1 MAKRGKIPTP
11 KTQREILNSQ
21 IEPYNPPVGS
31 PGFSNTG
38 NPNNANVP
46 NRGEQISFR
55 DDTTKPFTLGIK
67 DIDEAIAY
75 YMEEVIKPT
84 VIQNGAVQQVPFIY
98 GSPERWK
105 QVQKDGYYRDKKGK
119 IMLPLITFKRNNIE
133 KVKWVI
139 TDEKFI
145 IHFINDS
152 KNLVGYVDYRKEIGL
167 KPGDYGIFNT
177 SQLIKCLNI
186 LDGDIL
192 VDATTSKLNMA
203 DTNYD
208 IKFNLADP
216 AVIPNVPDVSNNSD
230 EWSVTFDVNDEFI
243 TRFVKSKD
251 ALSELET
258 FTIETRE
265 GFTGEELVFTVGT
278 NITNTIEFT
287 VENVKINE
295 SFGAIPFDS
304 NLMKEILKANKDYHS
319 GEIRINKKGLLDAH
333 LHCGDDLY
341 TGYYLVRRQENN

>member
-1 MAKRGKIPTP
+1 M
-11 KTQREILNSQ
+11 
-21 IEPYNPPVGS
+21 
-31 PGFSNTG
+31 
-38 NPNNANVP
+38 
-46 NRGEQISFR
+46 ISKKVIS
-55 DDTTKPFTLGIK
+55 DIVSKYSLG
-67 DIDEAIAY
+67 
-75 YMEEVIKPT
+75 
-84 VIQNGAVQQVPFIY
+84 
-98 GSPERWK
+98 
-105 QVQKDGYYRDKKGK
+105 
-119 IMLPLITFKRNNIE
+119 NNIE

-139 TDEKFI
+139 TDDKFTI
-145 IHFINDS
+145 NFINDS
-152 KNLVGYVDYRKEIGL
+152 KNLVGYIEYRKDIGL

-216 AVIPNVPDVSNNSD
+216 AVIPSVPDINDSD
-230 EWSVTFDVNDEFI
+230 DWSVSFSVSDEFI

-251 ALSELET
+251 ALSDLDT
-258 FTIETRE
+258 FTVETRD
-265 GFTGEELVFTVGT
+265 GFNGEELVFTVGT

-287 VENVKINE
+287 VENATINE
-295 SFGAIPFDS
+295 SFEAVPFDS
-304 NLMKEILKANKDYHS
+304 NLLKEILKANRTYHS

-333 LHCGDDLY
+333 LHHGDDLY

>member
-1 MAKRGKIPTP
+1 MISKKVISDIVSKYSLG
-11 KTQREILNSQ
+11 NS
-21 IEPYNPPVGS
+21 
-31 PGFSNTG
+31 
-38 NPNNANVP
+38 
-46 NRGEQISFR
+46 
-55 DDTTKPFTLGIK
+55 
-67 DIDEAIAY
+67 
-75 YMEEVIKPT
+75 
-84 VIQNGAVQQVPFIY
+84 
-98 GSPERWK
+98 
-105 QVQKDGYYRDKKGK
+105 
-119 IMLPLITFKRNNIE
+119 IE

-139 TDEKFI
+139 TDEKLI

-192 VDATTSKLNMA
+192 VDATSSKLNLA
-203 DTNYD
+203 DTSYD

-230 EWSVTFDVNDEFI
+230 EWSVVFEANDEFI

-258 FTIETRE
+258 FTVETRD
-265 GFTGEELVFTVGT
+265 GFNGEELVFTVGT

-287 VENVKINE
+287 VDATINE
-295 SFGAIPFDS
+295 SFGPVPFDS
-304 NLMKEILKANKDYHS
+304 NLMKEILKANRDYHS

-333 LHCGDDLY
+333 FHCGDDLY
-341 TGYYLVRRQENN
+341 TGYYLVRKQENN

>member
-1 MAKRGKIPTP
+1 MVSKK
-11 KTQREILNSQ
+11 
-21 IEPYNPPVGS
+21 V
-31 PGFSNTG
+31 
-38 NPNNANVP
+38 
-46 NRGEQISFR
+46 IS
-55 DDTTKPFTLGIK
+55 DIISKYSLG
-67 DIDEAIAY
+67 
-75 YMEEVIKPT
+75 
-84 VIQNGAVQQVPFIY
+84 
-98 GSPERWK
+98 
-105 QVQKDGYYRDKKGK
+105 
-119 IMLPLITFKRNNIE
+119 NNIE

-139 TDEKFI
+139 TDKELLINFN
-145 IHFINDS
+145 NDS
-152 KNLVGYVDYRKEIGL
+152 KNLIGYVEYRNDLGL
-167 KPGDYGIFNT
+167 KSGDYGIFDT
-177 SQLIKCLNI
+177 SKLIKCLNI

-192 VDATTSKLNMA
+192 VDATKSKLNMA

-216 AVIPNVPDVSNNSD
+216 AVIKDPITIKEESLNNSD
-230 EWSVTFDVNDEFI
+230 ASFEMNDEFI

-287 VENVKINE
+287 VEATINE

-319 GEIRINKKGLLDAH
+319 GEIRINPKGIIDVH
-333 LHCGDDLY
+333 LHCGNDLY
-341 TGYYLVRRQENN
+341 TGYYLVRKQENN

>member
-1 MAKRGKIPTP
+1 MISKKVISDIVSKYSLG
-11 KTQREILNSQ
+11 NS
-21 IEPYNPPVGS
+21 
-31 PGFSNTG
+31 
-38 NPNNANVP
+38 
-46 NRGEQISFR
+46 
-55 DDTTKPFTLGIK
+55 
-67 DIDEAIAY
+67 
-75 YMEEVIKPT
+75 
-84 VIQNGAVQQVPFIY
+84 
-98 GSPERWK
+98 
-105 QVQKDGYYRDKKGK
+105 
-119 IMLPLITFKRNNIE
+119 IE

-139 TDEKFI
+139 TDEKLI

-177 SQLIKCLNI
+177 SQLVKCLNI

-203 DTNYD
+203 DTSYE

-216 AVIPNVPDVSNNSD
+216 AVIPDVPDVSSNVD
-230 EWSVTFDVNDEFI
+230 EWSVSFKTNDEFI

-287 VENVKINE
+287 VDNATINE
-295 SFGAIPFDS
+295 SFGPVPFDS
-304 NLMKEILKANKDYHS
+304 NLMKEILKANRDYHS

-333 LHCGDDLY
+333 FHCGDDLY
-341 TGYYLVRRQENN
+341 TGYYLVRLQDNN

>member
-1 MAKRGKIPTP
+1 M
-11 KTQREILNSQ
+11 
-21 IEPYNPPVGS
+21 
-31 PGFSNTG
+31 
-38 NPNNANVP
+38 
-46 NRGEQISFR
+46 ISKKVIS
-55 DDTTKPFTLGIK
+55 DIVSKYSLG
-67 DIDEAIAY
+67 
-75 YMEEVIKPT
+75 
-84 VIQNGAVQQVPFIY
+84 
-98 GSPERWK
+98 
-105 QVQKDGYYRDKKGK
+105 
-119 IMLPLITFKRNNIE
+119 NNIE
-133 KVKWVI
+133 KVKWII

-145 IHFINDS
+145 CHFINDS

-192 VDATTSKLNMA
+192 VDATSSKLNMA
-203 DTNYD
+203 DTSYD

-230 EWSVTFDVNDEFI
+230 EWSVVFEANDEFI

-258 FTIETRE
+258 FTVETRE

-287 VENVKINE
+287 VEATINE
-295 SFGAIPFDS
+295 SFGPVPFDS
-304 NLMKEILKANKDYHS
+304 NLMKEILKANRDYHS

-333 LHCGDDLY
+333 FHCGDDLY
-341 TGYYLVRRQENN
+341 TGYYLVRLQDNN

>member
-1 MAKRGKIPTP
+1 MINKK
-11 KTQREILNSQ
+11 
-21 IEPYNPPVGS
+21 V
-31 PGFSNTG
+31 
-38 NPNNANVP
+38 
-46 NRGEQISFR
+46 IS
-55 DDTTKPFTLGIK
+55 DIVSKYSLG
-67 DIDEAIAY
+67 
-75 YMEEVIKPT
+75 
-84 VIQNGAVQQVPFIY
+84 
-98 GSPERWK
+98 
-105 QVQKDGYYRDKKGK
+105 
-119 IMLPLITFKRNNIE
+119 NNIE
-133 KVKWVI
+133 KVKWII
-139 TDEKFI
+139 TDEKLI

-152 KNLVGYVDYRKEIGL
+152 KDLVGYVDYRKEIGL

-192 VDATTSKLNMA
+192 VDATSSKLNMA

-216 AVIPNVPDVSNNSD
+216 AVIPNVPDVSSNSD
-230 EWSVTFDVNDEFI
+230 EWSVSFSISDEFI

-251 ALSELET
+251 ALSELDI
-258 FTIETRE
+258 FTVETRE

-287 VENVKINE
+287 VENATINE

-304 NLMKEILKANKDYHS
+304 NLMKEILKANKDYHT

-333 LHCGDDLY
+333 FHCGDDLY
-341 TGYYLVRRQENN
+341 TGYYLVRLQDNN

>member
-1 MAKRGKIPTP
+1 MISKKVISDIVSKYSLG
-11 KTQREILNSQ
+11 NS
-21 IEPYNPPVGS
+21 
-31 PGFSNTG
+31 
-38 NPNNANVP
+38 
-46 NRGEQISFR
+46 
-55 DDTTKPFTLGIK
+55 
-67 DIDEAIAY
+67 
-75 YMEEVIKPT
+75 
-84 VIQNGAVQQVPFIY
+84 
-98 GSPERWK
+98 
-105 QVQKDGYYRDKKGK
+105 
-119 IMLPLITFKRNNIE
+119 IE

-152 KNLVGYVDYRKEIGL
+152 KNLVGYVDYRKNIGL

-177 SQLIKCLNI
+177 SQLVKCLNI

-192 VDATTSKLNMA
+192 VDATSAKLNMA
-203 DTNYD
+203 DTSYE

-216 AVIPNVPDVSNNSD
+216 AVIPDVPDVSSNVD
-230 EWSVTFDVNDEFI
+230 EWNATFQANDEFI

-251 ALSELET
+251 ALSELDI

-287 VENVKINE
+287 VEATINE
-295 SFGAIPFDS
+295 SFGPVPFDS
-304 NLMKEILKANKDYHS
+304 NLMKEILKANRDYHT

-333 LHCGDDLY
+333 FHCGDDLY
-341 TGYYLVRRQENN
+341 TGYYLVRLQDNN

>member
-1 MAKRGKIPTP
+1 MISKKVISDIVSKYSLG
-11 KTQREILNSQ
+11 NS
-21 IEPYNPPVGS
+21 
-31 PGFSNTG
+31 
-38 NPNNANVP
+38 
-46 NRGEQISFR
+46 
-55 DDTTKPFTLGIK
+55 
-67 DIDEAIAY
+67 
-75 YMEEVIKPT
+75 
-84 VIQNGAVQQVPFIY
+84 
-98 GSPERWK
+98 
-105 QVQKDGYYRDKKGK
+105 
-119 IMLPLITFKRNNIE
+119 IE
-133 KVKWVI
+133 KVKWII
-139 TDEKFI
+139 TDEKLI

-152 KNLVGYVDYRKEIGL
+152 KDLVGYVDYRKEIGL

-216 AVIPNVPDVSNNSD
+216 AVIPNVPDVSSNSD
-230 EWSVTFDVNDEFI
+230 EWSVTFDANDEFI

-287 VENVKINE
+287 VEATIKE
-295 SFGAIPFDS
+295 SFGPIPFNS
-304 NLMKEILKANKDYHS
+304 NLMRKF
-319 GEIRINKKGLLDAH
+319 
-333 LHCGDDLY
+333 
-341 TGYYLVRRQENN
+341 

>member
-1 MAKRGKIPTP
+1 M
-11 KTQREILNSQ
+11 
-21 IEPYNPPVGS
+21 
-31 PGFSNTG
+31 
-38 NPNNANVP
+38 
-46 NRGEQISFR
+46 ISKKVIS
-55 DDTTKPFTLGIK
+55 DIVSKYSLG
-67 DIDEAIAY
+67 
-75 YMEEVIKPT
+75 
-84 VIQNGAVQQVPFIY
+84 
-98 GSPERWK
+98 
-105 QVQKDGYYRDKKGK
+105 
-119 IMLPLITFKRNNIE
+119 NNIE

-139 TDEKFI
+139 TDDKFTI
-145 IHFINDS
+145 NFINDS
-152 KNLVGYVDYRKEIGL
+152 KNLVGYVEYRKDIGL

-192 VDATTSKLNMA
+192 VNATTSKLNMA

-216 AVIPNVPDVSNNSD
+216 AVIPNVPSIDDSD
-230 EWSVTFDVNDEFI
+230 EWSVSFSVSDEFI

-251 ALSELET
+251 ALSELDT
-258 FTIETRE
+258 FTVETRD
-265 GFTGEELVFTVGT
+265 GFNGEELVFTVGT

-287 VENVKINE
+287 VENATINE
-295 SFGAIPFDS
+295 SFEAVPFDS

-333 LHCGDDLY
+333 LHHGDDLY

>member
-1 MAKRGKIPTP
+1 M
-11 KTQREILNSQ
+11 
-21 IEPYNPPVGS
+21 
-31 PGFSNTG
+31 
-38 NPNNANVP
+38 
-46 NRGEQISFR
+46 ISKKVIS
-55 DDTTKPFTLGIK
+55 DIVSKYSLG
-67 DIDEAIAY
+67 
-75 YMEEVIKPT
+75 
-84 VIQNGAVQQVPFIY
+84 
-98 GSPERWK
+98 
-105 QVQKDGYYRDKKGK
+105 
-119 IMLPLITFKRNNIE
+119 NNIE

-139 TDEKFI
+139 TDDKFHI
-145 IHFINDS
+145 NFINDS
-152 KNLVGYVDYRKEIGL
+152 KNLVGYVEYRKDIGL

-216 AVIPNVPDVSNNSD
+216 AVIPNVPDINESD
-230 EWSVTFDVNDEFI
+230 DWSVSFDVSDEFI

-251 ALSELET
+251 ALSDLDT
-258 FTIETRE
+258 VTVETRD
-265 GFTGEELVFTVGT
+265 GFNGEELVFTVGT

-287 VENVKINE
+287 VENATINE
-295 SFGAIPFDS
+295 SFEAVPFDS
-304 NLMKEILKANKDYHS
+304 NLLKEILKANRTYHS

-333 LHCGDDLY
+333 LHHGDNLY